1 MFEEM
6 RNAGFHQWENLGFSS
21 PIVAATL
28 GRPLTLGL
36 CHVKRGVVPLSLF
49 LSLMSSSMIEPCPLY
64 ADQEMGILAK
74 PSDCTHASKYPN
86 ISYTAFN
93 LPKCR

>member
-1 MFEEM
+1 MQVSSVGEF
-6 RNAGFHQWENLGFSS
+6 RVQFSNCCSNLGQAPNSGS
-21 PIVAATL
+21 L
-28 GRPLTLGL
+28 S
-36 CHVKRGVVPLSLF
+36 CKEGVVPLSLF

-93 LPKCR
+93 LPGCR